1 MKARGC
7 AVCKRPD
14 RARIEALRAGGVPLR
29 AIAERFGLTGKD
41 AVHYHFKNH
50 VTPERRASLMIGPAQ
65 WETLSNQAAQESRTL
80 LERMNVATS
89 ILFKRFVACAEAG
102 ADYALVGIAGK
113 LNALFRDYAEL
124 TGQLREIST
133 SVTINQN
140 TINLIA
146 SPEFVALQSGLLAI
160 VRAHPDARA
169 DIIGLLRSLEAKPE
183 APTAAPMIECGAAD
197 AAA

>member
-1 MKARGC
+1 LRSGGAS
-7 AVCKRPD
+7 
-14 RARIEALRAGGVPLR
+14 LRAV
-29 AIAERFGLTGKD
+29 AERFDLTGKD
-41 AVHYHFKNH
+41 AVHYHFKHH

-113 LNALFRDYAEL
+113 LNVLFHDFAEL

-133 SVTINQN
+133 SVTINQ
-140 TINLIA
+140 INLIA
-146 SPEFVALQSGLLAI
+146 SPEFVALQSGLLTIA
-160 VRAHPDARA
+160 RKHPEARA

-183 APTAAPMIECGAAD
+183 APSAAPMIERKAAD
-197 AAA
+197 AA

>member
-7 AVCKRPD
+7 AICKHPD
-14 RARIEALRAGGVPLR
+14 RRRIEALRAGGASLR
-29 AIAERFGLTGKD
+29 VVAERFGLTGKD
-41 AVHYHFKNH
+41 AVHYHFKHH
-50 VTPERRASLMIGPAQ
+50 VSPERRASLMIGPAQ
-65 WETLSNQAAQESRTL
+65 WEILSNQAAQESRTL

-113 LNALFRDYAEL
+113 LNVLFRDYAEL

-146 SPEFVALQSGLLAI
+146 SPEFVALQFGLLAI
-160 VRAHPDARA
+160 ARAHPDARA
-169 DIIGLLRSLEAKPE
+169 DIIGLLRSLETKRE
-183 APTAAPMIECGAAD
+183 APSAAPMIECDATD
-197 AAA
+197 AA

>member
-7 AVCKRPD
+7 AICKRPD
-14 RARIEALRAGGVPLR
+14 RARIEALRSGGASLR
-29 AIAERFGLTGKD
+29 AVAQRFGLTGKD
-41 AVHYHFKNH
+41 AVHYHFKHH
-50 VTPERRASLMIGPAQ
+50 VTPERRASLMIGAAQ
-65 WETLSNQAAQESRTL
+65 WETLSNQATQESRTL

-140 TINLIA
+140 TINLIS
-146 SPEFVALQSGLLAI
+146 SPEFVALQSGLLTIA
-160 VRAHPDARA
+160 RKHPEARA
-169 DIIGLLRSLEAKPE
+169 EIVGLLRGLNAKPE
-183 APTAAPMIECGAAD
+183 APTAAPMIECEAAD